1 MVLILKRTSLRCT
14 PGIWNLSNL
23 LPVICSV
30 LIAGAGVFTTTADRA
45 VSRDTDSDELVI
57 DLIGNVVVTDG
68 EVTVTS
74 DSGTVWQ
81 ESGNAVFFSN
91 VTVDVDTLAGTSHYL
106 EYLKEAGMITMTGNV
121 ILTDG
126 ETVLEAGEVVYFRES
141 GKATAKE
148 DVLMTGPRI
157 GRVEGQYALYD
168 RSRGSLFI
176 TVDPILRRVEGDDSL
191 IVTADRLEFFPDD
204 NSAEAQG
211 NASVSMPGMD
221 FFSTSEYLRYFGDED
236 RFELF
241 GSPVLESEDSEISG
255 DWMEILLES
264 SGDPRS
270 IRVEGGASGYFL
282 DTGVDPSAET
292 WFSSERAYFEFQ
304 NGEPDSVMLA
314 GSATLRMKSGGSAAS
329 RNEMNT
335 VRGNTLSISFEN
347 GEVMEVIVSGNVT
360 GTYSYL
366 GGNP

>member
-1 MVLILKRTSLRCT
+1 MSILKRISLLCT
-14 PGIWNLSNL
+14 RGSWNLNSIFTIL
-23 LPVICSV
+23 CIVS
-30 LIAGAGVFTTTADRA
+30 AAAAGVFTTTADRA
-45 VSRDTDSDELVI
+45 VSRDTDTEELVL

-91 VTVDVDTLAGTSHYL
+91 VTVEADTLTGTSHYL
-106 EYLKEAGMITMTGNV
+106 EYLKEAGMITMTGSV
-121 ILTDG
+121 LLTDG
-126 ETVLEAGEVVYFRES
+126 ETVLEAEEVVYFRES
-141 GKATAKE
+141 GKATAK
-148 DVLMTGPRI
+148 DNVIMTGPRI
-157 GRVEGQYALYD
+157 GKVEGQYALYD
-168 RSRGSLFI
+168 RERGSLFI
-176 TVDPILRRVEGDDSL
+176 TVDPVLTRVEDGDSL
-191 IVTADRLEFFPDD
+191 IVIADRLEFFPDD

-211 NASVSMPGMD
+211 NASVSMPDMD
-221 FFSTSEYLRYFGDED
+221 FHSTSEYLRYFGNED

-241 GSPVLESEDSEISG
+241 GSPILELEDSELAG

-270 IRVEGGASGYFL
+270 VRIEGGASGYFL
-282 DTGVDPSAET
+282 DTAVIPPAET
-292 WFSSERAYFEFQ
+292 WFSSERAYFAFES
-304 NGEPDSVMLA
+304 GDPDSVMLA
-314 GSATLRMKSGGSAAS
+314 GSATLRMKSGGSAAQ

-335 VRGNTLSISFEN
+335 VRGNCLRISFEN
-347 GEVMEVIVSGNVT
+347 GEVVEVNVSGHVT

>member
-1 MVLILKRTSLRCT
+1 MLVAF
-14 PGIWNLSNL
+14 
-23 LPVICSV
+23 CSV
-30 LIAGAGVFTTTADRA
+30 IAAGAGVFTTSADRA
-45 VSRDTDSDELVI
+45 VSRDAGTEDLVI

-81 ESGNAVFFSN
+81 ESGNAIFYSN
-91 VTVDVDTLAGTSHYL
+91 VTVETDTLTGTSHYL
-106 EYLKEAGMITMTGNV
+106 EYLKEAGMITMTGSV
-121 ILTDG
+121 TLTDG

-141 GKATAKE
+141 GKATARE
-148 DVLMTGPRI
+148 NVIMTGPRI

-168 RSRGSLFI
+168 RDRGSLFI
-176 TVDPILRRVEGDDSL
+176 TVDPLLRRVEGDDSL
-191 IVTADRLEFFPDD
+191 IVIADRLEFFPDE
-204 NSAEAQG
+204 NLAEAQG
-211 NASVSMPGMD
+211 NASISMPEKD
-221 FFSTSEYLRYFGDED
+221 FYSTSEYLRYFGNED

-241 GSPVLESEDSEISG
+241 GSPVLESEDSELSG

-270 IRVEGGASGYFL
+270 VRVEGGAAGYFL
-282 DTGVDPSAET
+282 DNGVDPPAET
-292 WFSSERAYFEFQ
+292 WFSSERAFFEFE
-304 NGEPDSVMLA
+304 NGDPDSVMLA
-314 GSATLRMKSGGSAAS
+314 GSATLLMKSGGEAAS

-335 VRGNTLSISFEN
+335 VRGNSLRISFDN
-347 GEVMEVIVSGNVT
+347 GEIVEVIVSGYVT

>member
-1 MVLILKRTSLRCT
+1 MLVAF
-14 PGIWNLSNL
+14 
-23 LPVICSV
+23 CSV
-30 LIAGAGVFTTTADRA
+30 IAAGAGVFTTSADRA
-45 VSRDTDSDELVI
+45 VSRDAGTEDLVI

-81 ESGNAVFFSN
+81 ESGNAIFYSN
-91 VTVDVDTLAGTSHYL
+91 VTVETDTLTGTSHYL
-106 EYLKEAGMITMTGNV
+106 EYLKEAGMITMTGSV
-121 ILTDG
+121 TLTDG

-141 GKATAKE
+141 GKATARE
-148 DVLMTGPRI
+148 NVIMTGPRI

-168 RSRGSLFI
+168 RDRGSLFI
-176 TVDPILRRVEGDDSL
+176 TVDPLLRRVEGDDSL
-191 IVTADRLEFFPDD
+191 IVIADRLEFFPDE
-204 NSAEAQG
+204 NLAEAQG
-211 NASVSMPGMD
+211 NASISMPEKD
-221 FFSTSEYLRYFGDED
+221 FYSTSEYLRYFGNED

-241 GSPVLESEDSEISG
+241 GSPVLESEDSELSG

-270 IRVEGGASGYFL
+270 VRVEGGAAGYFL
-282 DTGVDPSAET
+282 DNGVDPPAET
-292 WFSSERAYFEFQ
+292 WFSSERAFFEFE
-304 NGEPDSVMLA
+304 NGDPDSVMLA
-314 GSATLRMKSGGSAAS
+314 GSATLLMKSGGEAAS

-335 VRGNTLSISFEN
+335 VRGNSLRISFDN
-347 GEVMEVIVSGNVT
+347 GEVVEVIVSGYVT

>member
-1 MVLILKRTSLRCT
+1 M
-14 PGIWNLSNL
+14 
-23 LPVICSV
+23 
-30 LIAGAGVFTTTADRA
+30 AGAGVFTTTADRA
-45 VSRDTDSDELVI
+45 VSRDTDSAELVI
-57 DLIGNVVVTDG
+57 DLFGNVVVTDG

-81 ESGNAVFFSN
+81 ESGNAIFYSN
-91 VTVDVDTLAGTSHYL
+91 VTVEADTLTGTSHYL
-106 EYLKEAGMITMTGNV
+106 EYLKEAGMITMTGSV

-141 GKATAKE
+141 GKATARE
-148 DVLMTGPRI
+148 NVIMTGPRI

-168 RSRGSLFI
+168 RDRGSLFI
-176 TVDPILRRVEGDDSL
+176 TVDPVLRRIEGDDSL
-191 IVTADRLEFFPDD
+191 IVIADRLEFFPDE
-204 NSAEAQG
+204 NQAEAQG

-221 FFSTSEYLRYFGDED
+221 FYSTSEYLRYFGNED

-270 IRVEGGASGYFL
+270 VRIEGGATGYFL
-282 DTGVDPSAET
+282 DTGVEPPAET
-292 WFSSERAYFEFQ
+292 WFSSERAFFAFE
-304 NGEPDSVMLA
+304 NGEPDSVSLA

-335 VRGNTLSISFEN
+335 VRGNSLRISFEN
-347 GEVMEVIVSGNVT
+347 GEVVEVNVSGHVT

>member
-1 MVLILKRTSLRCT
+1 MNSLLLVL
-14 PGIWNLSNL
+14 
-23 LPVICSV
+23 CSV
-30 LIAGAGVFTTTADRA
+30 LVAGTGVFTTSADRA
-45 VSRDTDSDELVI
+45 VSRDTDSKELVI

-81 ESGNAVFFSN
+81 GSGNAVFYSN
-91 VTVDVDTLAGTSHYL
+91 VTVEADTLAGTSHYL
-106 EYLKEAGMITMTGNV
+106 EYLKEVGMITMTGNV
-121 ILTDG
+121 MLTDG

-141 GKATAKE
+141 GKATARE
-148 DVLMTGPRI
+148 NVIMTGPAI

-168 RSRGSLFI
+168 RNRGSLFI
-176 TVDPILRRVEGDDSL
+176 TVDPVLRRVEGDDSL

-211 NASVSMPGMD
+211 NTSVSMPGMD
-221 FFSTSEYLRYFGDED
+221 FYSTSEYLKYFGNED

-241 GSPVLESEDSEISG
+241 GSPVLESEDSELSG

-270 IRVEGGASGYFL
+270 VRVEGGASGHFL
-282 DTGVDPSAET
+282 DTGVDPPAET
-292 WFSSERAYFEFQ
+292 WFSSERAFFAFE

-314 GSATLRMKSGGSAAS
+314 GSATLRMKSGGEAAS

-335 VRGNTLSISFEN
+335 VRGNSLRISFED
-347 GEVMEVIVSGNVT
+347 GEIVEVIVSGHVT